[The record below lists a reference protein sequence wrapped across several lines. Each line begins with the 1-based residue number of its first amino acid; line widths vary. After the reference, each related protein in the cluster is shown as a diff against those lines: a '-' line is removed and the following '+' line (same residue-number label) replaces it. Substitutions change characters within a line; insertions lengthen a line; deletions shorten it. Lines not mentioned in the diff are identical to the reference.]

1 MADMYVVYVAAPD
14 QEPSAEERNRLAELL
29 RLDTL
34 KLDTLLRRLP
44 AEVTK
49 PVPENTA
56 VTVARRFREAGLD
69 ASIRWSEA
77 SVHSTSPASAP
88 DPELDAE
95 LPAVEDDRA
104 PGRSRDDAPTGDE
117 NIWKT
122 QFGARER
129 VFDTNEEHE
138 LFPRSAFAPVE
149 GARAPSKPLVV
160 ALVTVLAVLAAL
172 WILL

>member
-14 QEPSAEERNRLAELL
+14 QEPSAEERNKLAELL
-29 RLDTL
+29 RLDTP

-77 SVHSTSPASAP
+77 SVHSTSPASAT
-88 DPELDAE
+88 DPEVDAE
-95 LPAVEDDRA
+95 LPAVGDQA
-104 PGRSRDDAPTGDE
+104 AGRSHEDARTGDE

-122 QFGARER
+122 QFGGRER

-138 LFPRSAFAPVE
+138 LFPRSAF
-149 GARAPSKPLVV
+149 GAGQGTKAPSKPLVV
-160 ALVTVLAVLAAL
+160 ALIAVLAVLAAL
-172 WILL
+172 WFLL

>member
-14 QEPSAEERNRLAELL
+14 QEPSTEERDRLAKLL
-29 RLDTL
+29 RLDTP

-77 SVHSTSPASAP
+77 SVHSTSPASAS
-88 DPELDAE
+88 DPELDTE
-95 LPAVEDDRA
+95 LPAAKDQATRRTHEDSA
-104 PGRSRDDAPTGDE
+104 AGDE

-122 QFGARER
+122 QFGGRER

-138 LFPRSAFAPVE
+138 LFPRSAF
-149 GARAPSKPLVV
+149 GAAQGTKAPSKPLVV
-160 ALVTVLAVLAAL
+160 ALITVLVVLAAL
-172 WILL
+172 WFLL